1 LAKNLVGDAIPEIS
15 ASTDGIWIYM
25 GRAGMDTEQRK
36 WVFLDKGKFIILW
49 LTPLSAIF
57 QLYHGDQF

>member
-1 LAKNLVGDAIPEIS
+1 MFPDL
-15 ASTDGIWIYM
+15 
-25 GRAGMDTEQRK
+25 
-36 WVFLDKGKFIILW
+36 ILFDLLC

>member
-1 LAKNLVGDAIPEIS
+1 MSDCCLTSNEQFVSYVMQKKIK
-15 ASTDGIWIYM
+15 
-25 GRAGMDTEQRK
+25 GRIDD
-36 WVFLDKGKFIILW
+36 VNDFDFLIFGV

>member
-1 LAKNLVGDAIPEIS
+1 MATYTLIFSIVEMKSKYKD
-15 ASTDGIWIYM
+15 
-25 GRAGMDTEQRK
+25 
-36 WVFLDKGKFIILW
+36 FIFFFIFGV